1 MLIRIPMFLFAAAAE
16 AVWTVSSK
24 EQETSDVGNTD
35 REQGNFV
42 LEYIFQIGY
51 FIINP
56 SPAFH

>member
-24 EQETSDVGNTD
+24 EQETSDVVYTNS
-35 REQGNFV
+35 EQGNSF